1 MLPLKQK
8 LLSPNENDAIFK
20 CANINNSFNA
30 TDHPDEPAEGERG
43 VGVVGA
49 VVELG
54 DVLVLPLVVPLLEVL
69 RSFRVQRA
77 HRLFETVKNCNI
89 F

>member
-1 MLPLKQK
+1 MLFLKQK
-8 LLSPNENDAIFK
+8 LLSPNENDVKLF
-20 CANINNSFNA
+20 SSLQTQTT

-54 DVLVLPLVVPLLEVL
+54 DVLVLPLVVPLFEVL

-77 HRLFETVKNCNI
+77 HRLFEKRGDKI